1 MCIILCCRKSVFCRV
16 LFPRFYSNYKPHT
29 TPPLRHADNTLFF
42 YSWQSLVAPW
52 NESYRCKNITVI
64 SVQHKHQHI
73 NTLSP
78 KLQGFG
84 ISRIYSWIYWLKRMK
99 VKWFYLLLNSIAL
112 IEPFRFQPS
121 VFCFITVDS
130 YWAFNAKWFYLLLY
144 SISTSLFNIY
154 FLIQYLLLY
163 SISTSLF
170 NIYFFIQYLL
180 LYSISTSLFNIYF
193 FIQ

>member
-1 MCIILCCRKSVFCRV
+1 MTLNFVTLVCQFAFYNLAAHRQIIRYSYNTISTIRSSCASYCAAVSQSFAVFCSHDSTV
-16 LFPRFYSNYKPHT
+16 ITNLTQY
-29 TPPLRHADNTLFF
+29 TPSPLRHADNTLFF

-99 VKWFYLLLNSIAL
+99 VKWFYLLLNLIAL
-112 IEPFRFQPS
+112 RTLSLSTFCILFYYSWFLLS
-121 VFCFITVDS
+121 V
-130 YWAFNAKWFYLLLY
+130 
-144 SISTSLFNIY
+144 
-154 FLIQYLLLY
+154 
-163 SISTSLF
+163 
-170 NIYFFIQYLL
+170 
-180 LYSISTSLFNIYF
+180 
-193 FIQ
+193 